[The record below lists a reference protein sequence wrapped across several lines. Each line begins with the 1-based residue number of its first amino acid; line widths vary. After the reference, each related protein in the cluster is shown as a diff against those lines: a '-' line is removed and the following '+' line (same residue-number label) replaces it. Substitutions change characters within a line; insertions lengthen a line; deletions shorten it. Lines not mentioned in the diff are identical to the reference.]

1 VRYLGRKKGIMP
13 ASQELPQDLRDQL
26 EDMEAAV
33 QDFKSTLAFAA
44 PETYD
49 FHYIN
54 LQNRLA
60 DIIMGTYFYKDGK
73 QVD

>member
-1 VRYLGRKKGIMP
+1 
-13 ASQELPQDLRDQL
+13 
-26 EDMEAAV
+26 MEAAV